1 MLTKSKSEHNGFI
14 LHIMWPQMMIERCF
28 FGFFFLIGR
37 KDNMILARTTMDTDL
52 LVICIAG
59 VAGDREILQQVDA
72 VIFVIST
79 QSSFQQSLPV
89 IVIPATPKE
98 TVASVICKHH
108 SFYFFFFC
116 FIHVAKY
123 YSIVFYLLLYYVVIV
138 WPHSCSPEKHF
149 ELY

>member
-1 MLTKSKSEHNGFI
+1 
-14 LHIMWPQMMIERCF
+14 
-28 FGFFFLIGR
+28 
-37 KDNMILARTTMDTDL
+37 MILARTTMDTDL

-108 SFYFFFFC
+108 LFYFIFFVLFMLQN
-116 FIHVAKY
+116 ITLL
-123 YSIVFYLLLYYVVIV
+123 YSISYCTMLL
-138 WPHSCSPEKHF
+138 
-149 ELY
+149 